1 MNNPTSI
8 NIGKLIER
16 IGPINNKIRDTDGY
30 ERIAL
35 MWDVGDILFAEGIT
49 KIHPVAW
56 AIQKKSYIT
65 RALVTYCYR
74 IRRKWP
80 TKTELEKLFHGVRSY
95 AAFREA
101 MPLIE
106 NERFILDDQEV
117 KKIIRWLNEE
127 NPRNVKSKLV
137 AMKKKYINIRN
148 DRRQRIDETRAE
160 AFAFSAFYKYLTNI
174 VKNEDTHELE
184 NIMSKIGDD
193 ELLKLSQMCIAI
205 TNDGYKGPASITT
218 EKMPD
223 IFREFVDKLLPISL
237 AKKEVKARFKRLV
250 PGQNVME
257 IADILNSL
265 RLGQSLSNLKKR
277 LNLNIGSGK

>member
-1 MNNPTSI
+1 MNNSTSI

-16 IGPINNKIRDTDGY
+16 IGPINNKIRSTDGY

-35 MWDVGDILFAEGIT
+35 MWDVGDMLFAEGVT

-56 AIQKKSYIT
+56 EIQKKSYIT

-74 IRRKWP
+74 IRRKWT
-80 TKTELEKLFHGVRSY
+80 TKAELENLFRGVRSY

-106 NERFILDDQEV
+106 NERFILDDQKV
-117 KKIIRWLNEE
+117 KNIIRWLNEE
-127 NPRNVKSKLV
+127 NPRGVKSKLV
-137 AMKKKYINIRN
+137 AMKKEYINIRN
-148 DRRQRIDETRAE
+148 DRRQRIDETRTE
-160 AFAFSAFYKYLTNI
+160 AFTFSAFYKYLTI
-174 VKNEDTHELE
+174 MVKNEDTTELE
-184 NIMSKIGDD
+184 NIMSKVGDD
-193 ELLKLSQMCIAI
+193 GLLKLSQMCIAI
-205 TNDGYKGPASITT
+205 MNDDYKGPDSVIT

-250 PGQNVME
+250 SGQNVME

-265 RLGQSLSNLKKR
+265 RLGESLFNMKKR
-277 LNLNIGSGK
+277 LNLIIGSDK